1 MMNELLNFIR
11 YPSYMSL
18 TSNISPILFL
28 LFCIFATR
36 QNIWAW
42 VLGLLYVL
50 TQYYY
55 AFSQQYL
62 FSSFSLIIIL
72 IIVAHLYG
80 AWSWYQNGQ
89 RFFNQS
95 SSQNYSASSV
105 LNQPY
110 SIQKNIIL
118 LVLFFVLFLI
128 EFLSKKN
135 IAIALSFLIYALSIV
150 LIADKKIECWILLI
164 IAELLKLYGFHETLM
179 PIIQYHYNPV
189 MIYQAKILLLI
200 YGFIYWKW
208 KSELYNEKIKV
219 IPLSLLL
226 KTCVFSLIYTVVY
239 FAILCF
245 LVYIMGIESDS
256 SYSAKITISLFL
268 GLFYFAF
275 LIISAIILFV
285 QRENFKQWQL
295 FFIANGLFGFFVSQ
309 IILSIWY

>member
-1 MMNELLNFIR
+1 M
-11 YPSYMSL
+11 
-18 TSNISPILFL
+18 
-28 LFCIFATR
+28 
-36 QNIWAW
+36 
-42 VLGLLYVL
+42 
-50 TQYYY
+50 
-55 AFSQQYL
+55 
-62 FSSFSLIIIL
+62 
-72 IIVAHLYG
+72 
-80 AWSWYQNGQ
+80 
-89 RFFNQS
+89 
-95 SSQNYSASSV
+95 
-105 LNQPY
+105 
-110 SIQKNIIL
+110 
-118 LVLFFVLFLI
+118 
-128 EFLSKKN
+128 
-135 IAIALSFLIYALSIV
+135 

>member
-1 MMNELLNFIR
+1 MNELLNFVR

-80 AWSWYQNGQ
+80 VWSWYQNGQ

-128 EFLSKKN
+128 EFLSKRN

-150 LIADKKIECWILLI
+150 LIADKKIEGWILLI

-200 YGFIYWKW
+200 YCFMYWKW

-256 SYSAKITISLFL
+256 SYSAKITISPFL
-268 GLFYFAF
+268 GLFYFVF
-275 LIISAIILFV
+275 LIISGIILFV
-285 QRENFKQWQL
+285 QREHFKQWQL